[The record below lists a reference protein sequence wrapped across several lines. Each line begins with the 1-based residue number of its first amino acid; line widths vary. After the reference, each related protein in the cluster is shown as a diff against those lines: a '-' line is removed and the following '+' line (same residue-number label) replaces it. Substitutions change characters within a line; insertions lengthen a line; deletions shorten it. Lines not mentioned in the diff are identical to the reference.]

1 MFENHCCIV
10 QNLVKELMRSK
21 FTYSVDITAK
31 ALGILILTRQL
42 DERDKSLEED
52 LSDKYGC
59 KNACL
64 NLQNKK

>member
-10 QNLVKELMRSK
+10 QNLVKELMCSK
-21 FTYSVDITAK
+21 FVYSVDITAK

-52 LSDKYGC
+52 LSD
-59 KNACL
+59 
-64 NLQNKK
+64 